1 MKLFFL
7 TFFLFLS
14 TYIIQAQDYTT
25 AEIKTIH
32 TNKTAA
38 EGDIYHD
45 SELDIFY
52 LGESSG
58 SLIILTTGTLN
69 PNNLGVAHT
78 SDYTL
83 QASDHGSIIEF
94 DSSTDVNLTVPTGL
108 PPGFQVSITQLGD
121 GQVIILGQSGL
132 TINNPYFLNRTSRK
146 FSKVGIEISS
156 TNLVILS
163 GDVQ

>member
-1 MKLFFL
+1 MKFIL
-7 TFFLFLS
+7 FLFLFTLS
-14 TYIIQAQDYTT
+14 FITQAQNYTT
-25 AEIKTIH
+25 SEINTIH

-45 SELDIFY
+45 TDLDVFY
-52 LGESSG
+52 LGESG
-58 SLIILTTGTLN
+58 GTLIVLTLGTLN

-83 QASDHGSIIEF
+83 QESDNGSILEFNSASDI
-94 DSSTDVNLTVPTGL
+94 TLTVPTGL

-121 GQVIILGQSGL
+121 GQVEVVGASGL
-132 TINNPYFLNRTSRK
+132 VINNPYLLNKTSRK
-146 FSKVGIEISS
+146 FSKVGIEITS

>member
-7 TFFLFLS
+7 TFFILVS
-14 TYIIQAQDYTT
+14 TCLIQAQDYTT
-25 AEIKTIH
+25 TEIQTIH
-32 TNKTAA
+32 ANKTAA

-45 SELDIFY
+45 TELDIFY

-58 SLIILTTGTLN
+58 TLIILTTGTLN

-78 SDYTL
+78 SNYTL

-94 DSSTDVNLTVPTGL
+94 DSPTDVNLTVPTGL

-121 GQVIILGQSGL
+121 GQVIILGQGSL
-132 TINNPYFLNRTSRK
+132 DINNPYFLNRTSRK